1 MNRKTLITTFLA
13 IIFMLPVSGQ
23 EKKPKAPKSKAEAP
37 GKSFGLFEN
46 DTPLEI
52 TLRFNMTSYFKV
64 RSKTN
69 YIPAVITIHLSSTDS
84 VNADVRLRTRGQFRN
99 KECYFAPIELNF
111 KKAKFGYSDL
121 DSISKLKLV
130 TQCNTGV
137 EYQNWIL
144 REHLVYKMF
153 NLFTDSSFRVRLLHI
168 TYIDTEKK
176 RKPVKHDGFFIEPEK
191 MLAKRLNALE
201 IQTVAVNQKNIV
213 PREMDMVAIFNYMI
227 GNYDWAVPNQHNI
240 RLMKPLKLD
249 TVQLALA
256 IPYDFDWTGVVNP
269 AYAIPAENVGTK
281 TVRERIFTGIC
292 RSKEIYSKDLELF
305 IGKKEA
311 LYKLINDYPYLNQ
324 RSKRDITIYLDGFFD
339 QCKGRKEILDIFL
352 NACKK
357 L

>member
-1 MNRKTLITTFLA
+1 MNKKILLTAVLVILILF
-13 IIFMLPVSGQ
+13 PVSGQ
-23 EKKPKAPKSKAEAP
+23 EKKTKAPKSKAEVSE
-37 GKSFGLFEN
+37 KSLGLFEN
-46 DTPLEI
+46 DTPLEV
-52 TLRFNMTSYFKV
+52 TLKFNMTSYFKV

-69 YIPAVITIHLSSTDS
+69 YIPAVITIHLSETDS
-84 VNADVRLRTRGQFRN
+84 INADIRLRTRGQFRN
-99 KECYFAPIELNF
+99 KECYFAPIELSF

-144 REHLVYKMF
+144 REYLVYKMF
-153 NLFTDSSFRVRLLHI
+153 NLFTDTSFRVRLLHI
-168 TYIDTEKK
+168 TYIDSEKK

-191 MLAKRLNALE
+191 MLAKRTNSLE
-201 IQTVAVNQKNIV
+201 IQTVAVNQRNIV

-240 RLMKPLKLD
+240 RLLKPLKLD
-249 TVQLALA
+249 TVQQALA

-269 AYAIPAENVGTK
+269 AYAIPAEVTGTK
-281 TVRERIFTGIC
+281 TVRERIFLGIC
-292 RSKEIYSKDLELF
+292 RSKEIYLKDLDLF
-305 IGKKEA
+305 LEKKEA

-324 RSKRDITIYLDGFFD
+324 RAKRDITIYLDGFFD
-339 QCKGRKEILDIFL
+339 QCTGRKEIIDIFL
-352 NACKK
+352 EHCKK